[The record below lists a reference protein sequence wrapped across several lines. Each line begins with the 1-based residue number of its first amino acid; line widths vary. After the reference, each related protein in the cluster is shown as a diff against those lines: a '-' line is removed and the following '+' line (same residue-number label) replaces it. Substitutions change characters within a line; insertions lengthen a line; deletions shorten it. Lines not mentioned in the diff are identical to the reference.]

1 MTIFFDE
8 LFLDRKGKNITGFVS
23 SLNKNCTQWYS
34 QIVMQS
40 SKQEI
45 SDGLAR
51 CMAEAL
57 FQYKR
62 RQEQLPQVRGNILK
76 SKIGYRRKGNRFG
89 KS

>member
-1 MTIFFDE
+1 MIIRKFIFIVFHK
-8 LFLDRKGKNITGFVS
+8 FMQSIKIYFQDRKGKNITGFVS

-34 QIVMQS
+34 QTVMQS

-45 SDGLAR
+45 SDGLGK

-62 RQEQLPQVRGNILK
+62 RQEQFPKVLIFK
-76 SKIGYRRKGNRFG
+76 F
-89 KS
+89 